1 MTRQARLGLLVLVGI
16 VVFIGALFLL
26 AQRSFLLT
34 NTYTIEATF
43 NRVSGLLP
51 GATVYYNGIAV
62 GRVERVQLPAAPGE
76 PITVA
81 MAIRDDAR
89 HLIRQDSR
97 AVIQTDGLVGNVV
110 VALTDGSPGLP
121 VVPDRGRVIGVDP
134 LDLSQFSS
142 RALES
147 VARFDS
153 VTMTMTQIMSDIRT
167 GQGTLGRFLYDDAL
181 YNESVATTQDARL
194 ALNALTARAD
204 ALVGIAADASTGV
217 NSIIAKVNTGPGTLS
232 RILNEDSVYVA
243 LLQASDQFS
252 TISDDLRGITDR
264 FQNAAGWASLGAFR
278 FSENMEALKHNFLFK
293 PYFEQ
298 RGYLEMAPFEVRER
312 ALAESIQ
319 ELQEWERRLFEQQR
333 EIERAR
339 AEVEALRQTVLQR
352 PPPTPAAAPAT
363 APSPAPAESASA
375 RGAASARGNAPPPV
389 RIPLRP
395 GYVPPAAGPRR

>member
-16 VVFIGALFLL
+16 VIFIGALFLL

-153 VTMTMTQIMSDIRT
+153 VTMTMTQIMADIRT

-181 YNESVATTQDARL
+181 YNETVATTQDARL

-217 NSIIAKVNTGPGTLS
+217 NSIIAKVNTGPGTLA

-352 PPPTPAAAPAT
+352 SAPPPAPAT
-363 APSPAPAESASA
+363 PSATPTATPTATPVSGAGGGASA
-375 RGAASARGNAPPPV
+375 V
-389 RIPLRP
+389 RVPLRP
-395 GYVPPAAGPRR
+395 GYAPPAAAPRR